1 MDRKIISIE
10 LQNNGGKEATI
21 RVRWERNNQIFFEV
35 HFDHQ
40 DDNKRS
46 LQLHLF
52 IDKYPRGVAKGKDM
66 ATIYIRK
73 LLKDITERSHIKF
86 NAGYQL
92 RDKGKD

>member
-1 MDRKIISIE
+1 
-10 LQNNGGKEATI
+10 
-21 RVRWERNNQIFFEV
+21 
-35 HFDHQ
+35 
-40 DDNKRS
+40 
-46 LQLHLF
+46 
-52 IDKYPRGVAKGKDM
+52 M